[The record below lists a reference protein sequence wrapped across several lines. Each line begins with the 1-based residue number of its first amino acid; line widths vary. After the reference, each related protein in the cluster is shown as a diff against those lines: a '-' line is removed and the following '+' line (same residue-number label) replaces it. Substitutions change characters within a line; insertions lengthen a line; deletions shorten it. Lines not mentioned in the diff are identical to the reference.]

1 MLQLIITF
9 LKDYNK
15 KNTYIYIYIYTVLYV
30 YIQAERIGDKDIT
43 G

>member
-1 MLQLIITF
+1 MLQLSHFSKIII
-9 LKDYNK
+9 K
-15 KNTYIYIYIYTVLYV
+15 KYILYIYTVLYV

>member
-15 KNTYIYIYIYTVLYV
+15 KNTYIYIYTVLYV